1 MMNRFSSLSLI
12 LLMAVA
18 ITACVEDIN
27 PNITPV
33 ANLSFYVTDGTNP
46 VQGAVVYLFPFQTT
60 YNTYLADNPEGNDQI
75 TPPISSD
82 NVAVTDVNGLAT
94 FRNKALDGNSFA
106 SGTTWF
112 HRPNPIYFRVE
123 ATRSG
128 PVYLTNDDDV
138 FKISFGELESGD
150 VVNEEVDVLIK

>member
-1 MMNRFSSLSLI
+1 MNRFSSLSLI